1 MLLKKCYWEAEFQY
15 CSWLICQAY
24 WHKTMNEKGQFLSL
38 HASYLPIQV
47 LKTSLIWIIYN
58 FFFQFERL
66 DFGDSKIIDQFY
78 NADVA
83 IIDLSIQVQQ
93 SSLFYHLGVRESFG
107 MTQNI
112 LLFNEQTRESFN
124 SLKSSIVRYSFITYK
139 YNENDVNSQVT
150 DCSHGLQD
158 LQGKSTRSV

>member
-1 MLLKKCYWEAEFQY
+1 MQSFLLSTYLLTLFFCKKYI
-15 CSWLICQAY
+15 SD
-24 WHKTMNEKGQFLSL
+24 FLSL
-38 HASYLPIQV
+38 SWKLENRYCLYSLLPFLFMSYLNMNYIQ
-47 LKTSLIWIIYN
+47 L
-58 FFFQFERL
+58 FFQFERL